1 MQQVYQKV
9 HRAIAALEYFTTH
22 EWTFKNNNILMLMNS
37 LNEFD
42 KREFNLDIRSIDW
55 SVYFEIYVLGVRQFL
70 LKEKPETL
78 PEARRKIK
86 R

>member
-1 MQQVYQKV
+1 
-9 HRAIAALEYFTTH
+9 
-22 EWTFKNNNILMLMNS
+22 MLMNS

-55 SVYFEIYVLGVRQFL
+55 SVYFEIYVLGVRQSL

>member
-1 MQQVYQKV
+1 
-9 HRAIAALEYFTTH
+9 
-22 EWTFKNNNILMLMNS
+22 MLMNS

-42 KREFNLDIRSIDW
+42 KREFNFDIRSIDW